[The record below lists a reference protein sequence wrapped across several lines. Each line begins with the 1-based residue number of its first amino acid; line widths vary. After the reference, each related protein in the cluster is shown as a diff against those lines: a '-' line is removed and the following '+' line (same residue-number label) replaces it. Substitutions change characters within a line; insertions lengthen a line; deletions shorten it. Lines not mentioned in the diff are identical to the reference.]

1 MTSFS
6 LSALVYAYVATVLV
20 TVYLAEKSL
29 LALCSLEEKFEA
41 ERKPFLLI
49 LLFDAS
55 LLRASTAENFFA

>member
-6 LSALVYAYVATVLV
+6 LSALVYAYVATVPV
-20 TVYLAEKSL
+20 TVYLAEFNL
-29 LALCSLEEKFEA
+29 FALWSLEEKFDA
-41 ERKPFLLI
+41 DRKPLLLI